1 MNKKTEKITILVIE
15 DDPVIMKTNCKALK
29 LLGYSVLHAD
39 TIAKGRRITSQKKL
53 DLILLDILLPDGNG
67 VEFCREIRGGSN
79 IPILFLSALGSNDNI
94 LAGLRA
100 GGDDYISKPYDLDI
114 LMVKVEALLRRSRNI
129 RQYEKDFLRMGNLK
143 LDMRSRR
150 AYLGDQDL
158 VLKPREFSV
167 LEVLIRQ
174 KGEPLNAV
182 ELYGKVW
189 ALETAGDVR
198 TVWVHIST
206 LRRKLG
212 DPEKTGSPYLLFN
225 RNSGYYLSL
234 DDE

>member
-1 MNKKTEKITILVIE
+1 MRKKTEKITILIIE

-29 LLGYSVLHAD
+29 LLGYSVLCAD
-39 TIAKGRRITSQKKL
+39 TIAKGRRIANLRKL
-53 DLILLDILLPDGNG
+53 DLILLDVLLPDGNG
-67 VEFCREIRGGSN
+67 VEYCSEIRGESN
-79 IPILFLSALGSNDNI
+79 IPILFLSALGSTENI
-94 LAGLRA
+94 LAGFRA

-114 LMVKVEALLRRSRNI
+114 FLAKVEAILRRNEYN
-129 RQYEKDFLRMGNLK
+129 RQYENDFLCMGNLK

-150 AYLGDQDL
+150 AYLGERDL

-167 LEVLIRQ
+167 LEVLILQ
-174 KGEPLNAV
+174 KGIPLNAD

-189 ALETAGDVR
+189 ALEAAGDVR

-206 LRRKLG
+206 LRSKLG

-225 RNSGYYLSL
+225 RNSGYFLSL